1 MLFLGSILVASLF
14 STCAFGRSGDN
25 CSPATKTF
33 KQKVDHIGDSGEV
46 FQQQYQVI
54 DEYFHP
60 GGPIIFYQGGEATD
74 MICLVSH
81 SQSWKSKRKREK
93 ELLQTSRCFGERLE

>member
-1 MLFLGSILVASLF
+1 MLFLGSMLVASLF

-33 KQKVDHIGDSGEV
+33 EQKVDHIGDSNEV

-60 GGPIIFYQGGEATD
+60 GGPILFYQGGETTD
-74 MICLVSH
+74 MICLVSYN
-81 SQSWKSKRKREK
+81 
-93 ELLQTSRCFGERLE
+93 